1 MIHSYINSYVDQL
14 RLAVQIKPGNLVF
27 DRRHL
32 TVLYHRVGGRY
43 FSKVTSYLLLIT
55 SSNVTRYSYILL
67 CNSKVTSNI
76 LHISF
81 QMITKIC
88 LKINEEKIADSYI
101 HSYIANQVATVK
113 TSMSTY
119 N

>member
-1 MIHSYINSYVDQL
+1 MVAS
-14 RLAVQIKPGNLVF
+14 
-27 DRRHL
+27 
-32 TVLYHRVGGRY
+32 RVGGRY

-76 LHISF
+76 LHITF

-88 LKINEEKIADSYI
+88 LKINEEKIAALT
-101 HSYIANQVATVK
+101 YIAV
-113 TSMSTY
+113 
-119 N
+119 